1 MAAPEGITAP
11 VAYLAGPTAS
21 GKSALAIRVAKAHGI
36 AIVSA
41 DSMQVYRG
49 MAIGTAQPSDAERD
63 GVPHHLLGVA
73 DPREE
78 FHAARFRAE
87 ALRAIAGEAAQGRR
101 CLVVGG
107 TGLWMRA
114 LREGIF
120 DGPGRDSALRE
131 ELHAL
136 LAREGPAA
144 LHALLA
150 REDPKTAAR
159 LSVADH
165 VRVVRALEV
174 VRATGRSITDWQTED
189 AARRNALGPLPPMI
203 VLSPEKA
210 ALHDR
215 IDRRVDAMLA
225 AGWLDEARAL
235 HALALP
241 DASPARKAL
250 GYPQLFAHL
259 EGRLGL
265 AEAAAE
271 IKLRTRQFA
280 RRQRVWFQAERC
292 AELLGAAEAE
302 ARLKELAAEA

>member
-1 MAAPEGITAP
+1 MAAEAVTAP

-21 GKSALAIRVAKAHGI
+21 GKSALAIRIAKAHGL

-49 MAIGTAQPSDAERD
+49 MAIGTAQPSEAERD
-63 GVPHHLLGVA
+63 GVPHHLLGLA

-78 FHAARFRAE
+78 FHAARFRTE
-87 ALRAIAGEAAQGRR
+87 ALRAIAAEAAQGRR

-114 LREGIF
+114 LREGLF
-120 DGPGRDSALRE
+120 DGPGRDAALRD

-174 VRATGRSITDWQTED
+174 IRATGRSITDWQAED
-189 AARRNALGPLPPMI
+189 TARREALGPLPPMI
-203 VLSPEKA
+203 VLSLEKG

-215 IDRRVDAMLA
+215 IARRVDAMME

-241 DASPARKAL
+241 EASPARKAL
-250 GYPQLFAHL
+250 GYPQLFAHF
-259 EGRLGL
+259 EGRLPL
-265 AEAAAE
+265 ADAVSE

-280 RRQRVWFQAERC
+280 RRQHVWFRAERG
-292 AELLGAAEAE
+292 AELLDPEAAE
-302 ARLKELAAEA
+302 ARLRAAIA